1 LFDREMVGAPLLAE
15 LAVEVYGELD
25 ATAIL
30 HHEEP
35 LRVRKRPEGYV
46 LSIRLPFIERANLDV
61 FRKADE
67 LFVRIGSYKRNVI
80 LPQVLQRLEIQEA
93 SFVEDRWRVRSNV
106 GRPPGRLRGGGREAS
121 GLSGEGSGQ
130 RQCPRTPRPG
140 PACPVPLC
148 PICTAAT
155 VLGQFR
161 PEVVEHITNATREAL
176 PRSGP

>member
-1 LFDREMVGAPLLAE
+1 VHESFQPIPILTSRLFDREMVGAPLLAE
-15 LAVEVYGELD
+15 LGTEVYGDLD

-80 LPQVLQRLEIQEA
+80 LPHVLQRLEIQEA
-93 SFVEDRWRVRSNV
+93 SFVEDRLEVRFGTSAA
-106 GRPPGRLRGGGREAS
+106 PAGGGSEEEGEEAS
-121 GLSGEGSGQ
+121 G
-130 RQCPRTPRPG
+130 
-140 PACPVPLC
+140 
-148 PICTAAT
+148 
-155 VLGQFR
+155 
-161 PEVVEHITNATREAL
+161 
-176 PRSGP
+176 